1 MKTSQM
7 SGYFWT
13 NEIGTRQ
20 EFFNLIDKK
29 MHRYKELSVW
39 QKAMEL
45 VVEIYKITEKFPL
58 KERYGLISQMNRCA
72 ISIPST
78 IAEGAGRNTT
88 KDFDHFLAISLGSSF
103 ELHTQLVL
111 SNRLGYVPMEA
122 VEKLE
127 LELSHIQNMVVKLKK
142 SLNV

>member
-1 MKTSQM
+1 
-7 SGYFWT
+7 
-13 NEIGTRQ
+13 
-20 EFFNLIDKK
+20 

>member
-1 MKTSQM
+1 
-7 SGYFWT
+7 
-13 NEIGTRQ
+13 
-20 EFFNLIDKK
+20 

-39 QKAMEL
+39 QKAIEL

-122 VEKLE
+122 VEKIE

>member
-1 MKTSQM
+1 
-7 SGYFWT
+7 
-13 NEIGTRQ
+13 
-20 EFFNLIDKK
+20 

-122 VEKLE
+122 VEKIE

>member
-1 MKTSQM
+1 
-7 SGYFWT
+7 
-13 NEIGTRQ
+13 
-20 EFFNLIDKK
+20 
-29 MHRYKELSVW
+29 MHRYKDLTVW

-58 KERYGLISQMNRCA
+58 RERYGLISQMNRCA

-103 ELHTQLVL
+103 EWHTQLIL
-111 SNRLGYVPMEA
+111 SNRLGYVAMEV
-122 VEKLE
+122 VEKME
-127 LELSHIQNMVVKLKK
+127 LELAHIQNMVAKLKK
-142 SLNV
+142 SLNS

>member
-1 MKTSQM
+1 
-7 SGYFWT
+7 
-13 NEIGTRQ
+13 
-20 EFFNLIDKK
+20 
-29 MHRYKELSVW
+29 MHRYKDLTVW

-45 VVEIYKITEKFPL
+45 VVEIYKVTEKFPL

-111 SNRLGYVPMEA
+111 SNRLGYVPIEL
-122 VEKLE
+122 VEKLK
-127 LELSHIQNMVVKLKK
+127 LELSHIQNMVAKLKK
-142 SLNV
+142 SLNS